1 MKLIAYTDGACRG
14 NPGESA
20 IGVIVFDGED
30 LQKPVLQ
37 LSESI
42 GVMTN
47 NQAEYISLIKLLEN
61 TANMQYS
68 SMTIKMDSQLVVEQ
82 MNGRYKVKNKNLL
95 PLFTKAVKLFNTKK
109 IQLVHIPR
117 ELNTQADALANAAL
131 DRLQ

>member
-20 IGVIVFDGED
+20 IGVIVFDAED

-131 DRLQ
+131 DRIQ

>member
-20 IGVIVFDGED
+20 IGVIVFDAED

-61 TANMQYS
+61 TANMQYN

-95 PLFTKAVKLFNTKK
+95 PLFTKAVKLFNAKK

-131 DRLQ
+131 DRIQ

>member
-20 IGVIVFDGED
+20 IGVIVFDAED

-68 SMTIKMDSQLVVEQ
+68 SMTIKMDSKLVVEQ

-95 PLFTKAVKLFNTKK
+95 PLFTKAVKLFNAKK

>member
-20 IGVIVFDGED
+20 IGVIVFDAED

-61 TANMQYS
+61 TANMQYN

-95 PLFTKAVKLFNTKK
+95 PLFTKAVKLFNAKK

>member
-68 SMTIKMDSQLVVEQ
+68 SMTIKMDSKLVVEQ

-95 PLFTKAVKLFNTKK
+95 PLFTKAVKLFNAKK

>member
-20 IGVIVFDGED
+20 IGVIVFDAED

-95 PLFTKAVKLFNTKK
+95 PLFTKAVKLFNAKK

-131 DRLQ
+131 DRIQ

>member
-20 IGVIVFDGED
+20 IGVIVFDAED

-61 TANMQYS
+61 TANMQYN

-82 MNGRYKVKNKNLL
+82 MNGRYKVKNTNLL
-95 PLFTKAVKLFNTKK
+95 PLFTKAIKLFNAKK

>member
-95 PLFTKAVKLFNTKK
+95 PLFTKAVKLFNAKK

>member
-20 IGVIVFDGED
+20 IGVIVFDAED

>member
-20 IGVIVFDGED
+20 IGVIVFDAED

-61 TANMQYS
+61 TANMQYN